1 MANIFGEG
9 FPDQIK
15 NQIDYRQK
23 RYGSGNIGNRTA
35 DDISYL
41 NSNTSWCKLVSG
53 VDIDNLVFGQN
64 IPIPDSK
71 AVPRP
76 RQNQLSFSVTF
87 VCKQE

>member
-64 IPIPDSK
+64 IPIHP
-71 AVPRP
+71 
-76 RQNQLSFSVTF
+76 FSTVSIVISYFFSITYF
-87 VCKQE
+87 SLRFTI